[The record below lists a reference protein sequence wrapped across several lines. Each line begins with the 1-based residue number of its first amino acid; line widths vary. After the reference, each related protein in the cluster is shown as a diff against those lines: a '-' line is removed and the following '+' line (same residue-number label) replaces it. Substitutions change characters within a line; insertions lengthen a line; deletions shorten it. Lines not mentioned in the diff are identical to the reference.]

1 MNKLSLFIG
10 AEENIL
16 SELRGKE
23 SREPEHIQALIGA
36 SGKFVLLDKLL
47 PKLKQNGNRV
57 LIFSQMIR
65 VLDIIEDYLIN
76 KRWVKYWNWHFW
88 MPTANYWKHFRTRR
102 IFVFHIL
109 FPTLLRLAFPC
120 CNFKFFN
127 ADNIETF
134 HIG

>member
-1 MNKLSLFIG
+1 MLQNKGRGKHAQMDKRLIKVNFARLIKVNFVTG

-16 SELRGKE
+16 GELRVRDGK
-23 SREPEHIQALIGA
+23 EPEHIQALIQA

-76 KRWVKYWNWHFW
+76 KRLGF
-88 MPTANYWKHFRTRR
+88 T
-102 IFVFHIL
+102 L
-109 FPTLLRLAFPC
+109 FNLLP
-120 CNFKFFN
+120 
-127 ADNIETF
+127 DN
-134 HIG
+134 